1 MSYIIL
7 YFVSEVYIVAPKEY
21 EVKLSHFLGEY
32 VRGSM
37 SIDLVI
43 VDEMSGSADGLRAVS
58 DRIRGD
64 FFCLGSDFV
73 SQYCIGELANMHR
86 LCSSDLTM
94 MLTVASGEVKK
105 DEVDEEFIGICD
117 DGRVMM
123 KLPTLEID
131 ETIEI
136 SKPLLQHAPT
146 LSLRKDIIDLGIYLM
161 SFWVMEFLMENTRI
175 SSIRTDLVP
184 YLINRQ
190 FQTTE
195 YLLELIPALQH
206 RNRPLKAIEPW
217 IMDTTPG
224 GSVSRT
230 VQTDMAHSGY
240 AEDKGQAILDMLSAA
255 EDGQSNGLHRD
266 SPVPLGFNSPGA
278 KATSAAK
285 NSVEAAGLERTT
297 DLLRV
302 FGLLYEPP
310 ARTELATAAG
320 NISILSRVVNIPSYL
335 NLNK

>member
-1 MSYIIL
+1 M
-7 YFVSEVYIVAPKEY
+7 YIVAPKEY

-32 VRGSM
+32 VRASM
-37 SIDLVI
+37 SIDLV
-43 VDEMSGSADGLRAVS
+43 VVEEMSGSADGLRAVS

-64 FFCLGSDFV
+64 FFCLGSDFI

-94 MLTVASGEVKK
+94 MLTVASSEVKK
-105 DEVDEEFIGICD
+105 DEVDEEYIGICD
-117 DGRVMM
+117 DGRVMV

-131 ETIEI
+131 ETVEL

-146 LSLRKDIIDLGIYLM
+146 LALRKDIVDLGIYLM
-161 SFWVMEFLMENTRI
+161 SFWVLEFLADNARI

-190 FQTTE
+190 FQSTE
-195 YLLELIPALQH
+195 YLLELIPALEH

-224 GSVSRT
+224 GSVSRA
-230 VQTDMAHSGY
+230 VQVDMAHSGY
-240 AEDKGQAILDMLSAA
+240 AEDKGQAILDMLTAA
-255 EDGQSNGLHRD
+255 EDSSNSLPSRD
-266 SPVPLGFNSPGA
+266 SPVPPSFASAKTSTPGGKNNA
-278 KATSAAK
+278 PTGSASA
-285 NSVEAAGLERTT
+285 VAAAGLERTT

-310 ARTELATAAG
+310 ARTEAAAVVG

>member
-1 MSYIIL
+1 
-7 YFVSEVYIVAPKEY
+7 
-21 EVKLSHFLGEY
+21 
-32 VRGSM
+32 M
-37 SIDLVI
+37 SIDLV
-43 VDEMSGSADGLRAVS
+43 VVEEMSGSADGLRAVS

-64 FFCLGSDFV
+64 FFCLGSDFI

-94 MLTVASGEVKK
+94 MLTVANGEVKK
-105 DEVDEEFIGICD
+105 DEVDEEYIGICD

-131 ETIEI
+131 ETVEL

-146 LSLRKDIIDLGIYLM
+146 LALRKDIVDLGIYLM
-161 SFWVMEFLMENTRI
+161 SFWVLEFLADNARI

-190 FQTTE
+190 FQATE
-195 YLLELIPALQH
+195 YLLELIPALEH

-224 GSVSRT
+224 GSVSRA
-230 VQTDMAHSGY
+230 VQVDMAHSGY
-240 AEDKGQAILDMLSAA
+240 AEDKGQAILDMLTAA
-255 EDGQSNGLHRD
+255 EGNPPSRD
-266 SPVPLGFNSPGA
+266 SPVPPSFASAKTGTPGGKGNA
-278 KATSAAK
+278 S
-285 NSVEAAGLERTT
+285 SVGAVASAGLERTT

-310 ARTELATAAG
+310 ARTEAAAVAG
-320 NISILSRVVNIPSYL
+320 NISVLSRVVNIPSYL

>member
-1 MSYIIL
+1 MTVL
-7 YFVSEVYIVAPKEY
+7 FVYVFPEVYIVAPKEY

-32 VRGSM
+32 VRASM
-37 SIDLVI
+37 SIDLV
-43 VDEMSGSADGLRAVS
+43 VVEEMSGSADGLRAVS

-73 SQYCIGELANMHR
+73 SQYCLGELTNMHR

-105 DEVDEEFIGICD
+105 DEVDEEYIGICD

-131 ETIEI
+131 ETIEL
-136 SKPLLQHAPT
+136 SKPLLHHAPT
-146 LSLRKDIIDLGIYLM
+146 LSLRKDIVDLGIYLM
-161 SFWVMEFLMENTRI
+161 SFWVLEFLAENSKI

-184 YLINRQ
+184 YLVNRQ

-195 YLLELIPALQH
+195 YLLELIPALEH

-224 GSVSRT
+224 GSVSRA
-230 VQTDMAHSGY
+230 VQVDMAHSGY
-240 AEDKGQAILDMLSAA
+240 AEDKGQAILDLLTAA
-255 EDGQSNGLHRD
+255 EDSSSQPSRD
-266 SPVPLGFNSPGA
+266 SPVPPSFASAKSNTAGA
-278 KATSAAK
+278 RNNT
-285 NSVEAAGLERTT
+285 AGLERTT

-310 ARTELATAAG
+310 ARTEVAAVVG
-320 NISILSRVVNIPSYL
+320 NISILNRVVNIPSYL